1 MISLLGAITGVVLG
15 LTGAGGGILAVPML
29 VFGAG
34 LSLTQAGP
42 VALLAVAIAA
52 SLGALLGL
60 RQGIVRYRA
69 ALLIAVSGMLLT
81 PIGLLA
87 AHRLGNRWLGL
98 VFGLIML
105 FVAFRAFRHRI
116 PPSDFPFGAW
126 RCLVD
131 QDSGRLIWTP
141 RSAFILIL
149 WGAIAGLLSGLLGV
163 GGGFVL
169 VPALQRFTNLTL
181 QSIIATSLAVIALV
195 STATVLISSA
205 SGALPWAIAIPFS
218 AGVAGG
224 MVLGRLLAHYLAGRP
239 LQLLF
244 ALVLSVVAAGMI
256 AKALVSI

>member
-1 MISLLGAITGVVLG
+1 MISLLGGITGVVLG

-52 SLGALLGL
+52 ALGAVLGW

-69 ALLIAVSGMLLT
+69 ALLIAASGVLFT
-81 PIGLLA
+81 PVGLFA

-116 PPSDFPFGAW
+116 SPSDFPFGAW

-131 QDSGRLIWTP
+131 QRSGRLIWTP
-141 RSAFILIL
+141 RSALILIL

-195 STATVLISSA
+195 STATILISSV

-224 MVLGRLLAHYLAGRP
+224 MVLGRLLAHYLAGRH
-239 LQLLF
+239 LQHLF
-244 ALVLSVVAAGMI
+244 ALVLSVAAAAMI
-256 AKALVSI
+256 AKALVLL